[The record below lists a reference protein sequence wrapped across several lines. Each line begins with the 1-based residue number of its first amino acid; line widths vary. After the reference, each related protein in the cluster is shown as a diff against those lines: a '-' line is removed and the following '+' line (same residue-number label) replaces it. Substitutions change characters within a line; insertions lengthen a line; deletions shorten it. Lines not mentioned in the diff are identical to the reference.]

1 MNEQATQ
8 AQTAEKSKKQLDP
21 RVAYYLRIVGTLFVI
36 TTIVSV
42 LLALVNMVTKP
53 IIDELA
59 EQKRLAALSEVM
71 PDAQYEAVADL
82 PVGVDGLVAMTHA
95 TRDGNSA
102 GYCVQ
107 VTTNGFGGAI
117 EMMVGVDENGA
128 ITGITFLSMSETAGV
143 GSKAKS
149 EPWFT
154 EQYLDRSGQIAVSKV
169 QADATHI
176 QAISGATVTSN
187 AVTKGVNNALL
198 AVDAYQKGGIS

>member
-53 IIDELA
+53 IIDDLA

-71 PDAQYEAVADL
+71 PDAQYEAIADL

-95 TRDGNSA
+95 TRDGSSA

-128 ITGITFLSMSETAGV
+128 ITGVTFLSMSETAGV